1 MNNIQK
7 SFLKK
12 HENAIVFSI
21 IFLLI
26 FLFNLY
32 MPEIRSDDI
41 VYINRSNGMGLLASS
56 IDHYKNWSS
65 RLIIEFFLMLLS
77 KHFLL
82 WKILNTTMMFLTVYI
97 LYKYIFQK
105 NEAKLFLLVFSV
117 YCFVPITIMGETG
130 WLATTL
136 NYHWP
141 VTFGLVS
148 FYPFYQL
155 LNSKSINNAIYFCS
169 VLLLL
174 FAANQEQVNV
184 CYFVFTFLVSIFLIL
199 NGNYKIKLLPLSII
213 SFFELIFS
221 ITAPGNSV
229 RNLQEMNRWFP
240 QNNNF
245 SFLQKIDLGISSLF
259 KPFFIDMNPIFFML
273 LFFILFVS
281 VLKTK
286 NFYVRLCIA
295 FPLFFNI
302 VLFYGNIMKQGFS
315 HVSGNFHSMIWK
327 SNNFEKV
334 FTKTGTGLSINHLG
348 SLIPTLLFLLT
359 LCCLIVGLYISFED
373 RTKSLFSCILLL
385 MGFSSRIIMGF
396 SPTVWASGMRT
407 YYILFVVSA
416 ILILMLINELL
427 KNIPASRIDMVQ
439 LPIIL
444 LGLCTFILTVLNR
457 GPL

>member
-7 SFLKK
+7 TFLKK
-12 HENAIVFSI
+12 HENSIVFSI

-26 FLFNLY
+26 LLFNLY

-41 VYINRSNGMGLLASS
+41 VYINRLNSMGFLNSS

-82 WKILNTTMMFLTVYI
+82 WKLLNSTMMFLTVYI
-97 LYKYIFQK
+97 LCKYIFQK
-105 NEAKLFLLVFSV
+105 TKANFFLLVFSV
-117 YCFVPITIMGETG
+117 FCFIPLTIMGETG

-141 VTFGLVS
+141 VTFGLVA
-148 FYPFYQL
+148 FYPFYQT
-155 LNSKSINNAIYFCS
+155 LNRKSINNAIYFCS
-169 VLLLL
+169 VLVLI

-184 CYFVFTFLVSIFLIL
+184 CYFVLTLLVSIFLVL
-199 NGNYKIKLLPLSII
+199 KGNYKIKLLPLSII

-240 QNNNF
+240 QNKNF

-259 KPFFIDMNPIFFML
+259 KPFFIDINPIFFLL

-302 VLFYGNIMKQGFS
+302 VLFYGSIMKQGFS

-327 SNNFEKV
+327 SNNLEKV
-334 FTKTGTGLSINHLG
+334 FTKTGTGLSVHYLG
-348 SLIPTLLFLLT
+348 SLIPTLLFILT
-359 LCCLIVGLYISFED
+359 LCCLIVGLYVSFED
-373 RTKSLFSCILLL
+373 KNKSLLSCILLL
-385 MGFSSRIIMGF
+385 MGFSSRILMGF

-427 KNIPASRIDMVQ
+427 KNIPTSKIDMVQ

-444 LGLCTFILTVLNR
+444 LGLCTFILAVLNR